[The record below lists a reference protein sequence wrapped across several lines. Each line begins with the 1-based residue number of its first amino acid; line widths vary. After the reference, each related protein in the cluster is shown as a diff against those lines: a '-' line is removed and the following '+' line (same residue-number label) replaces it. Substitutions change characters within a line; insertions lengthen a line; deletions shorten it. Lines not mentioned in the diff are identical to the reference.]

1 MKDIIIGTHLWF
13 ARVGATVDE
22 ETVSAAAMP
31 DPATTL
37 AEWLKLG
44 SVEQWEPRLEQTK
57 VTRRAP
63 KTGGGKYVDRKEFI
77 LGSSLTHAF
86 GIQEFGVLEFEL
98 LANAAEVDSETGEYV
113 PNTRTEGIEGW
124 AHRKSYDQNGDL
136 IDVSTAFVSVTMDSF
151 QFAENLNPHT
161 LMMKVIDNALNE
173 GVIANLT
180 PA

>member
-1 MKDIIIGTHLWF
+1 MKDIIIGSHLWF
-13 ARVGATVDE
+13 ARVGSTVDGDPV
-22 ETVSAAAMP
+22 TSAAMP

-37 AEWLKLG
+37 GDWLRLG
-44 SVEQWEPRLEQTK
+44 SVEQWEPKLEQQK
-57 VTRRAP
+57 ITRRAP
-63 KTGGGKYVDRKEFI
+63 TSGGGKYVDRKEFI

-86 GIQEFGVLEFEL
+86 AIQEFGVLEFEL
-98 LANAAEVDSETGEYV
+98 LANAASVDSGTGEYV

-136 IDVSTAFVSVTMDSF
+136 IDVSTTFVSVTMDSF